1 MGLMHLQNFLL
12 NSTQRF
18 TSLFQH
24 TAVTGD
30 ATVFN
35 CGDFLNSRQV
45 YVVKVSVFDDMKR
58 PVTIKIN

>member
-1 MGLMHLQNFLL
+1 MEEK
-12 NSTQRF
+12 RR
-18 TSLFQH
+18 
-24 TAVTGD
+24 

-35 CGDFLNSRQV
+35 WGDFLNSRQV